1 MITTLLLLAVVAGL
15 LYYSYNL
22 GLEKGY
28 EEAIKMISVHP
39 DDGYFNDEN
48 LKNDLL
54 IIKKNLDLMNE
65 KLDSLD

>member
-1 MITTLLLLAVVAGL
+1 MIILLLVVTMVMGM
-15 LYYSYNL
+15 YYVYNL

-28 EEAIKMISVHP
+28 EEALKAITIEP

-54 IIKKNLDLMNE
+54 TIKKNLDEMNK
-65 KLDSLD
+65 KLDL